1 MQINSRRR
9 LTMVG
14 DKQLQVDNQE
24 EEEERKTVVPT
35 RRSLRGDFFSVNDGD
50 IEENEADTRTFVD
63 TLDTM
68 QDGWFKGLDGK
79 LKHCPMKQCTSWQKY
94 SCGLSTTCAF
104 CTSCSRCGYR
114 GGSRCP
120 TKGDRTKRD
129 SLFDTFDSIGCPQEN
144 CLQWKRRSGKSGQK
158 GKAYCAYCAGPEG
171 IRDNYFDRLASGDD
185 RFDSLQEC
193 PPEKCLQWKTRHGKS
208 GTKAYCVYCAG
219 DGSSLPEGFR
229 RL

>member
-1 MQINSRRR
+1 M
-9 LTMVG
+9 
-14 DKQLQVDNQE
+14 
-24 EEEERKTVVPT
+24 
-35 RRSLRGDFFSVNDGD
+35 RGDFFLNDGD

-63 TLDTM
+63 TLIR
-68 QDGWFKGLDGK
+68 QDGWFKGLMVQT
-79 LKHCPMKQCTSWQKY
+79 LSHRQCTSWQY
-94 SCGLSTTCAF
+94 SV
-104 CTSCSRCGYR
+104 GYR
-114 GGSRCP
+114 QRVRFAQAVAAVGTVVVPGAQPRAIMQ
-120 TKGDRTKRD
+120 KGP
-129 SLFDTFDSIGCPQEN
+129 LFDTFDSIGCPQEN
-144 CLQWKRRSGKSGQK
+144 CLQWKDGVKVWAER
-158 GKAYCAYCAGPEG
+158 KAYCAYCAGPEG